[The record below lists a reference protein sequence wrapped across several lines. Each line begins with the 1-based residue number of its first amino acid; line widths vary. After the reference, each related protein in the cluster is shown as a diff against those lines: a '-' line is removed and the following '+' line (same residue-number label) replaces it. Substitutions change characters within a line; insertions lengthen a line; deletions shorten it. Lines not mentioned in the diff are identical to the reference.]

1 MAKKNV
7 GTRQSIPKDESKSDR
22 FIRVVTPRINKAIK
36 SIKVIGYCASSTYE
50 YTPQQVAKIVSV
62 LQDAINAIDDKFA
75 KRTDKAGEFAFKD

>member
-7 GTRQSIPKDESKSDR
+7 RTRQSIPKDESKSDR

-36 SIKVIGYCASSTYE
+36 AIKVIGYCASSTYK

-62 LQDAINAIDDKFA
+62 LLDAINAIDDKFSE
-75 KRTDKAGEFAFKD
+75 KSSNVGEFAFKE